1 MILYV
6 LFGTLLVIMFLASVG
21 FDGKDYEEVPTVNE
35 TQPQKVNLEG
45 KKILE
50 KVKNQNQKNK
60 NKIFKS

>member
-1 MILYV
+1 
-6 LFGTLLVIMFLASVG
+6 MFLASVG